1 MIKIKKGLDLPI
13 AGVPAQVVEDGP
25 VIHHV
30 AVLGEEYIGMRPSM
44 LVKEGEQV
52 KKGQILFEDKK
63 NPGVFFTSPA
73 CGTIIKINRGKRRV
87 LQSIVIEINGDEQIV
102 FNRYDNNQI
111 DTLTYQ
117 QVEANLL
124 QSGLWTALRTRPFS
138 HTPVPGTS
146 PKAIFVTAMDT
157 RPLAADP
164 LLIIATEET
173 AFNNGL
179 KVLTKLTEGKIY
191 VCHGNGNLVK
201 LTDNEKIIYKQFIGP
216 HPAGLVGTHIHF
228 LEPVSIEKTVWHLN
242 YQDVIAIGKLFT
254 TGHLYSDRVISLAGP
269 QVKKPRLVRTCLGAD
284 LYELTDGELKIGEN
298 RIISG
303 SILWG
308 NKCDDTRGYL
318 GRFHNQVSVLSEGR
332 EKELFGWIAPG
343 INKFTI
349 TRTTLGHFL
358 KNKQFN
364 FTTTTNGSERS
375 MVPIGNYERIMPLD
389 IMITHLLRD
398 LLVGDLASSQ
408 QLGCLELDEE
418 DLELCTYV
426 CPAKYEYGPVL
437 REVLARIEQEG

>member
-73 CGTIIKINRGKRRV
+73 CGTIIKINRGERRV

-164 LLIIATEET
+164 LLIIAAEET

-179 KVLTKLTEGKIY
+179 KVLTKLIEGKIY

-308 NKCDDTRGYL
+308 NKGDDSRGYL

-426 CPAKYEYGPVL
+426 CPAKYEYGPIL